1 MRGTFL
7 LAVVMLLP
15 HAARAQEREE
25 PLIAKLA
32 ETFRSEQLTLG
43 VLLQTVADVQIERTL
58 PGSSGFSIANFR
70 LLLHGQLDDG
80 FGYWLQANFVNSPA
94 ILDAMMSYRV
104 SRSFAFD
111 AGQFKTPFS
120 YEFLTLA
127 SSIDFVNRSQAVT
140 ALAPG
145 RQIGLQARFNDR
157 SRTVAA
163 QVGAFNGNGHP
174 AERERQQQPALRR
187 PVVVTPRLST
197 DEGDRR
203 LVVGVNTAYSED
215 DGSTFGDGFVTDFVG
230 ARTHV
235 GGDVRFQSTVG
246 CFLAN
251 CSMRPCDLRSA
262 SPGPLGLPR
271 HRRLLVYAQD
281 AGLAQVRRIS
291 TRRRGRAPGRHD
303 PWLQCVAHVGH
314 RVPGQLPDRHARCRR
329 RSPSDSREL
338 PVRLLRRGRDGAP

>member
-7 LAVVMLLP
+7 LAVIMLLP

-32 ETFRSEQLTLG
+32 ETFRSEELTLG

-70 LLLHGQLDDG
+70 LLLHGQLDGG

-163 QVGAFNGNGHP
+163 QVGAFNGNGT
-174 AERERQQQPALRR
+174 R
-187 PVVVTPRLST
+187 PNGNDNNNLLYAGRVVVTPRLST

-203 LVVGVNTAYSED
+203 LVVGVNAAYSED

-235 GGDVRFQSTVG
+235 GGDVRFQFDRWLLSGELLYAALRPTVG
-246 CFLAN
+246 IA
-251 CSMRPCDLRSA
+251 R
-262 SPGPLGLPR
+262 
-271 HRRLLVYAQD
+271 
-281 AGLAQVRRIS
+281 
-291 TRRRGRAPGRHD
+291 D
-303 PWLQCVAHVGH
+303 PWGF
-314 RVPGQLPDRHARCRR
+314 HATAGY
-329 RSPSDSREL
+329 SFTPKMQA
-338 PVRLLRRGRDGAP
+338 LLRFDGFQPDDGGERRDVIILGFNAWPTSVTEFQINYLIDTRDAAVDHHQTLVNFQFGF